1 MLNAKQEKFINNI
14 VSGMS
19 QRQAYKDA
27 YQVNY
32 SDEAIDSKASTLF
45 NSEKVQI
52 RYKELIEKAQDK
64 AIMSAIER
72 KKWLTEV
79 IQNIQCED
87 VYFKT
92 EDGLET
98 KVGSK
103 NADLNT
109 KMKAMDMLNK
119 MDGEYITKVD
129 AEVDS
134 DINVTIKV
142 EE

>member
-27 YQVNY
+27 YQVSY

-92 EDGLET
+92 EDGFET

-119 MDGEYITKVD
+119 MDGEYITKVE

-142 EE
+142 ED

>member
-27 YQVNY
+27 YQVSY

-92 EDGLET
+92 EDGSEI

-119 MDGEYITKVD
+119 MDGEYITKVE

-142 EE
+142 ED

>member
-27 YQVNY
+27 YQVSY

-52 RYKELIEKAQDK
+52 RYRELMSKLEEE
-64 AIMSAIER
+64 AIMSAKER
-72 KKWLTEV
+72 MIWLTEV
-79 IQNIQCED
+79 IRDKQLEVDDIG
-87 VYFKT
+87 FKP
-92 EDGLET
+92 
-98 KVGSK
+98 
-103 NADLNT
+103 ADLNT
-109 KMKAMDMLNK
+109 KMKAVDILNK
-119 MDGEYITKVD
+119 MSGEYITKVE

>member
-27 YQVNY
+27 YQVSY
-32 SDEAIDSKASTLF
+32 SDEAIDSKACTLF

-92 EDGLET
+92 EDGSEI

-119 MDGEYITKVD
+119 MDGEYRTILDGSV
-129 AEVDS
+129 EVKKKLEDLL
-134 DINVTIKV
+134 
-142 EE
+142 

>member
-32 SDEAIDSKASTLF
+32 NEDAIDNNASKLF
-45 NSEKVQI
+45 NKDEVQA

-87 VYFKT
+87 IYFKT

-119 MDGEYITKVD
+119 MDGEYRTILDGSV
-129 AEVDS
+129 EVKKKLEDLL
-134 DINVTIKV
+134 
-142 EE
+142 

>member
-32 SDEAIDSKASTLF
+32 DEDAIDNNASKLF
-45 NSEKVQI
+45 NKDEVQA

-87 VYFKT
+87 IYFKT

-119 MDGEYITKVD
+119 MDGEYRTILDGSV
-129 AEVDS
+129 EVKKKLEDLL
-134 DINVTIKV
+134 
-142 EE
+142 

>member
-32 SDEAIDSKASTLF
+32 DEDAIDNNASKLF
-45 NSEKVQI
+45 NKGEVQA

-87 VYFKT
+87 IYFKT

-119 MDGEYITKVD
+119 MDGEYRTILDGSV
-129 AEVDS
+129 EVKKKLEDLL
-134 DINVTIKV
+134 
-142 EE
+142 

>member
-1 MLNAKQEKFINNI
+1 MLNVKQEKFINNI

-32 SDEAIDSKASTLF
+32 DEDAIDNNASKLF
-45 NSEKVQI
+45 NKDEVQA

-87 VYFKT
+87 IYFKT

-119 MDGEYITKVD
+119 MDGEYRTILDGSV
-129 AEVDS
+129 EVKKKLEDLL
-134 DINVTIKV
+134 
-142 EE
+142 

>member
-27 YQVNY
+27 YQVSY

-119 MDGEYITKVD
+119 MDGEYITKVE

>member
-32 SDEAIDSKASTLF
+32 DEDAIDNNASKLF
-45 NSEKVQI
+45 NKAEVQA

-87 VYFKT
+87 IYFKT

-119 MDGEYITKVD
+119 MDGEYITKVE

>member
-32 SDEAIDSKASTLF
+32 DEDAIDNNASKLF
-45 NSEKVQI
+45 NKGEVQA

-87 VYFKT
+87 IYLKT

-119 MDGEYITKVD
+119 MDGEYRTILEGSV
-129 AEVDS
+129 EVKKKLEDLL
-134 DINVTIKV
+134 
-142 EE
+142 